1 MYPIETDKKTT
12 TSRTVDKTVENV
24 IELLRERA
32 VDGVI
37 PRIALAATAAAVE
50 ESIFA
55 VCWIELI
62 KE

>member
-55 VCWIELI
+55 VC
-62 KE
+62 